1 MHAPRVVFGRIGL
14 GHLIA
19 QDCHCAALMQ
29 ARWLRGGTQHQA
41 LLKTMPLFEAANA
54 IGAAKPIF
62 RDLHQC
68 SLAAPD
74 GMPTAAL
81 ADSFVAVTS
90 ASQRNALACLGVDML
105 SHSIVV
111 R

>member
-1 MHAPRVVFGRIGL
+1 M
-14 GHLIA
+14 A
-19 QDCHCAALMQ
+19 QGCHCTVLMQ
-29 ARWLRGGTQHQA
+29 ARWLRGDTERQA
-41 LLKTMPLFEAANA
+41 LLKNMPLFEAANA
-54 IGAAKPIF
+54 TGAAKPVF

-81 ADSFVAVTS
+81 ADCFVAVS
-90 ASQRNALACLGVDML
+90 LASQRSALACLGVEML

>member
-1 MHAPRVVFGRIGL
+1 MHAPGFVLLSGGVEQ
-14 GHLIA
+14 IA
-19 QDCHCAALMQ
+19 AQERRCTVLMQ
-29 ARWLRGGTQHQA
+29 ARWLRGDTQHQA
-41 LLKTMPLFEAANA
+41 LLQNMPLFEAANA
-54 IGAAKPIF
+54 TGAAEPVF

-81 ADSFVAVTS
+81 ADSFVAVPL
-90 ASQRNALACLGVDML
+90 ASQRSAMACLGVEML

>member
-1 MHAPRVVFGRIGL
+1 MSIHVV
-14 GHLIA
+14 
-19 QDCHCAALMQ
+19 QDCHRTMLMQ
-29 ARWLRGGTQHQA
+29 ARWLRGDIQHRVV
-41 LLKTMPLFEAANA
+41 LKNMPLFMAANA
-54 IGAAKPIF
+54 VGAAKPVF

-81 ADSFVAVTS
+81 ADSFVAVSS
-90 ASQRNALACLGVDML
+90 ASQRSALACLGVEML

>member
-1 MHAPRVVFGRIGL
+1 M
-14 GHLIA
+14 
-19 QDCHCAALMQ
+19 LMQ
-29 ARWLRGGTQHQA
+29 ARWLRGDTQHQA
-41 LLKTMPLFEAANA
+41 LLKNMPLFEAANA
-54 IGAAKPIF
+54 IGAAEPIF

-81 ADSFVAVTS
+81 ADSFVAVSS
-90 ASQRNALACLGVDML
+90 ASQRSALACLGVEML